1 VAEERNDCTLPMIE
15 ISQLKL
21 VSKMAAMWNPESN
34 GLQQILQLLRE
45 SQSPD
50 NMTQRT
56 VQQVSFIIT
65 WMLYGIVTGLD
76 YRRG

>member
-1 VAEERNDCTLPMIE
+1 
-15 ISQLKL
+15 
-21 VSKMAAMWNPESN
+21 MAAMWNPESN

-56 VQQVSFIIT
+56 VQQVSFIV
-65 WMLYGIVTGLD
+65 MFVCYGINSASLAEC
-76 YRRG
+76 

>member
-1 VAEERNDCTLPMIE
+1 
-15 ISQLKL
+15 
-21 VSKMAAMWNPESN
+21 MAAMWNPESN

-56 VQQVSFIIT
+56 VQQVSFFV
-65 WMLYGIVTGLD
+65 MLVWFKLNSCWHWKNVGLNDGTDTDNGSWKATGKM
-76 YRRG
+76 RI